1 MGRQTEALIQFYH
14 CLKQQPDFAPAKNQ
28 IKKVGLSESFQKLDE
43 QFTFL
48 ERVRTKISKYGAHFA

>member
-1 MGRQTEALIQFYH
+1 MGRQTEALIQFYR

-28 IKKVGLSESFQKLDE
+28 IKKVGLSENFQKFDE

-48 ERVRTKISKYGAHFA
+48 GRVRTKTSNYGACFA